1 MEHCGI
7 VGKVADMQGTVLYA
21 AGPGVRVVCSFNFD
35 ASEAPMTFTGP
46 RLVMLLRSYLGPGTR
61 SDVCFWLNRM
71 PSVYAGALSNFK
83 TSMS

>member
-1 MEHCGI
+1 MNTDPMEHCGI

-46 RLVMLLRSYLGPGTR
+46 RLVMLLRLYLGPGTL
-61 SDVCFWLNRM
+61 SNVCFWLKRM
-71 PSVYAGALSNFK
+71 PSV
-83 TSMS
+83 